1 MKPASTINHLAWSCR
16 SRIQPSARQFGLV
29 QSIGLLLVLLALG
42 TLLGLFPRQFLDTYT
57 LTDRRVYLG
66 PLIESRPPSS
76 STGCGDC
83 NSRPKAEI

>member
-16 SRIQPSARQFGLV
+16 SRIQPSARHPHWSRVVGFFLV
-29 QSIGLLLVLLALG
+29 MLALG
-42 TLLGLFPRQFLDTYT
+42 ALLGLFLRQFLDTYT

-66 PLIESRPPSS
+66 PLIEIRPPSS